1 MANADT
7 VIEAVTTATC
17 TDILREYADALRGS
31 WGEIDGRGEKEALYA
46 LAAAIE
52 QVGPHEELDSVH
64 TMALRNVMGL
74 CLDGRAH
81 WSHECDNDP
90 SSQRYCPSADF
101 DAEFPEEFWD
111 AVHAFEE
118 RRCITVSDAHEAE

>member
-7 VIEAVTTATC
+7 VIEVVVTATC

-31 WGEIDGRGEKEALYA
+31 WGEIDGRGEKEALYT

-52 QVGPHEELDSVH
+52 QVGPHEELDPVH

-74 CLDGRAH
+74 CLEGHAH
-81 WSHECDNDP
+81 WSHECGTDP
-90 SSQRYCPSADF
+90 SSSQYCPSADF
-101 DAEFPEEFWD
+101 DAEFPEEFWET
-111 AVHAFEE
+111 VRAFEE
-118 RRCITVSDAHEAE
+118 RRLGTV